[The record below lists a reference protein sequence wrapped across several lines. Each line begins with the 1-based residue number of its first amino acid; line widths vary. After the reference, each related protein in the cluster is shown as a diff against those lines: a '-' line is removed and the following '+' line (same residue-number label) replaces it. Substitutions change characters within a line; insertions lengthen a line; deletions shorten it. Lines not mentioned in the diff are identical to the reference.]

1 MNKILRFSLMAILA
15 IVGFGNANAGKIVFG
30 ELGLENGVQYGDPF
44 DGGDFTVVFA
54 GGNNDGKYYNTGAGI
69 RVYGGGTMTIT
80 AKSGTLSKIQITY
93 DGSYKPEDGSVVS
106 TGVYD
111 PATGIWTGSASEVVF
126 TRPSGTG
133 HWRIKA
139 IATGS
144 DVEDVTVPT
153 EGQTP
158 ETAITVAR
166 ALEIIDA
173 LAEGATSDATYYVV
187 GFVTSVSKI
196 TSSGA
201 TFFMG
206 DDVNATNTVQAYNLK
221 GLGNTSITNTE
232 FLKSG
237 DKVVVKGAL
246 QKYKNGNTGE
256 ITPEVSGGY
265 VYSVNGQTEDTT
277 PNPEDAI
284 NTGLDA
290 ATPMTV
296 DQALEY
302 IKTFSDG
309 FITSKQYYVEGT
321 VAEVTEI
328 NVENGNATFKMGG
341 LTVFRVKGLE
351 NKNIGDA
358 NYLKAND
365 QVVVYAK
372 LQKYGSGET
381 ATPELSSGYI
391 YKLNGKTK
399 EEGSDPGTYT
409 PVGDGSKANPY
420 TAQDILHMATPESS
434 SVVEGQ
440 EPVWLKGFIVGALNS
455 AGTAFAEDV
464 ASNIAIAETAS
475 ETEGKNCVPVQLP
488 TGTMRAGLN
497 IVDNPENKGK
507 DVIVCGYLLKYMSR
521 AGLKNL
527 TAYILNGEEVVA
539 GINGVTVDQQKNG
552 ATYNL
557 KGQRVNQSY
566 KGLVIK
572 NGTKTIQK

>member
-1 MNKILRFSLMAILA
+1 MAILA
-15 IVGFGNANAGKIVFG
+15 IVGFGTANAGKIVFG

-144 DVEDVTVPT
+144 DVEEVVVPT

-237 DKVVVKGAL
+237 DKVVVKGGL

-265 VYSVNGQTEDTT
+265 VYSVNGKTEDTT

-290 ATPMTV
+290 NTPMTV
-296 DQALEY
+296 AQAIEY
-302 IKTFSDG
+302 INSFSDG
-309 FITSKQYYVEGT
+309 FTTSKQYYVEGT

-365 QVVVYAK
+365 QVVVCAK

-399 EEGSDPGTYT
+399 EEGDDPGTYT

-475 ETEGKNCVPVQLP
+475 ETEAKNCVPVQLP

-497 IVDNPENKGK
+497 VVDNPENKGK

-539 GINGVTVDQQKNG
+539 GINGVTIDQQKNG

>member
-1 MNKILRFSLMAILA
+1 MAILA
-15 IVGFGNANAGKIVFG
+15 IVGFGTANAGKIVFG
-30 ELGLENGVQYGDPF
+30 ELGLENGVQYADPF

-93 DGSYKPEDGSVVS
+93 DGGNKPEDGSVVS

-126 TRPSGTG
+126 TRPTGSG

-144 DVEDVTVPT
+144 DVEEVVVPT

-237 DKVVVKGAL
+237 DKVVVKGGL
-246 QKYKNGNTGE
+246 QKYKNNAGE

-265 VYSVNGQTEDTT
+265 VYSVNGKTEDTT
-277 PNPEDAI
+277 PKPEDAI

-372 LQKYGSGET
+372 LQKYGSGDA

-399 EEGSDPGTYT
+399 EEGDDPGTYT

-475 ETEGKNCVPVQLP
+475 ETEAKNTVPVQLP

-497 IVDNPENKGK
+497 VVDNPENN
-507 DVIVCGYLLKYMSR
+507 VFQVEH
-521 AGLKNL
+521 NL
-527 TAYILNGEEVVA
+527 
-539 GINGVTVDQQKNG
+539 Q
-552 ATYNL
+552 
-557 KGQRVNQSY
+557 
-566 KGLVIK
+566 
-572 NGTKTIQK
+572 

>member
-30 ELGLENGVQYGDPF
+30 ELGLENGTAYTDPF
-44 DGGDFTVVFA
+44 DGGDFTVVFGG
-54 GGNNDGKYYNTGAGI
+54 GGNNGKYYTTGSGI
-69 RVYGGGTMTIT
+69 RLYGDGTMTIT

-93 DGSYKPEDGSVVS
+93 DGANKPEDGSVVS

-126 TRPSGTG
+126 TRPSGSG

-144 DVEDVTVPT
+144 DVEEVVVPT

-221 GLGNTSITNTE
+221 GLGNTTITNTE

-237 DKVVVKGAL
+237 DKVVVKGGL

-265 VYSVNGQTEDTT
+265 VYSVNGKTEDTT

-284 NTGLDA
+284 TNGKDA
-290 ATPMTV
+290 NDPMTV
-296 DQALEY
+296 AQAIEY
-302 IKTFSDG
+302 INSFSDG
-309 FITSKQYYVEGT
+309 FTTSKQYYVEGT

-328 NVENGNATFKMGG
+328 NTEKGNATFTMGG

-351 NKNIGDA
+351 NQNISDA

-372 LQKYGSGET
+372 LQKYGSGDA

-399 EEGSDPGTYT
+399 EGGDDPGTYT
-409 PVGDGSKANPY
+409 PVGNGTKTNPY
-420 TAQDILHMATPESS
+420 TVQDILHMDIPTESNPA
-434 SVVEGQ
+434 EGQ
-440 EPVWLKGFIVGALNS
+440 EPVWVKGFIVGALNS
-455 AGTAFAEDV
+455 AGSAFAEDTD
-464 ASNIAIAETAS
+464 SNMALGETAG
-475 ETEGKNCVPVQLP
+475 ETEAKSCVPVQL
-488 TGTMRAGLN
+488 TKGVIREGLN
-497 IVDNPENKGK
+497 IVSNPENKGK

-539 GINGVTVDQQKNG
+539 GINSITADQQKNG
-552 ATYNL
+552 AVYNL

-572 NGTKTIQK
+572 NGVKTIQK